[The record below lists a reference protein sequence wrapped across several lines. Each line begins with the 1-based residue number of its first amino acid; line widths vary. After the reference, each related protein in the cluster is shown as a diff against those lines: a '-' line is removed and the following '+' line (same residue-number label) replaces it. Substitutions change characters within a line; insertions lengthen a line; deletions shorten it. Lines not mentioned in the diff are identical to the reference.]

1 MILSRNEID
10 KIIGESVDSFQRL
23 IMKVRE
29 GKLDEEE
36 WEKSKKELRLM
47 GVERVVELTNEVRRK

>member
-1 MILSRNEID
+1 
-10 KIIGESVDSFQRL
+10 
-23 IMKVRE
+23 MKVRE